1 MPRARL
7 GLAHA
12 LACASWGAAA
22 VLVASQ
28 PIAPASLALGGAV
41 AAGTAAIGVLLPL
54 RARARSVVVGAL
66 VLSLVAVVAVAV
78 ASLLAGELH
87 TAVLVAPLA
96 AAAGMHARAMSAA
109 GAADP
114 SLAPRV
120 RLAPSLLGLAG
131 GAALVAAAA
140 ALGQPAL
147 VVLAVVALLE
157 LAALALLV
165 RPAADVEP
173 ESAPAATGSAPPA
186 RLLPLL
192 AVAVAGAA
200 AVVALRP
207 ALSALGADEPQPAGP
222 AALTL
227 AIGGLAGPPLAR
239 LVARLGLGRG
249 GALLATLAGAAALV
263 APIARPGAL
272 DVLSAAVLGIGLA
285 AAVALAELARRSGVT
300 FAPRAVTLLLL
311 AAALG
316 AAIAALLLTSVP
328 LPDVVLGASIACLVA
343 GLGAW
348 APAPRERVA

>member
-12 LACASWGAAA
+12 LACAGWAAA
-22 VLVASQ
+22 AALVASQ
-28 PIAPASLALGGAV
+28 PIAPASLALGAAV
-41 AAGTAAIGVLLPL
+41 AAGTAAIAVLLPL
-54 RARARSVVVGAL
+54 RARPRSIAVGAL
-66 VLSLVAVVAVAV
+66 VLSIVAVVAGGL
-78 ASLLAGELH
+78 ASLLAGDLRA
-87 TAVLVAPLA
+87 AVLVAPLA
-96 AAAGMHARAMSAA
+96 AAAGMHARAMSGAA
-109 GAADP
+109 AADP

-120 RLAPSLLGLAG
+120 RLAPSLLALAG
-131 GAALVAAAA
+131 GAALVAGAS

-147 VVLAVVALLE
+147 VVLGVVVLLQ
-157 LAALALLV
+157 LAALALLLRRV
-165 RPAADVEP
+165 ADVEP
-173 ESAPAATGSAPPA
+173 QTEPADVAAAPPA

-207 ALSALGADEPQPAGP
+207 ALSALGAEEPQPAGP

-249 GALLATLAGAAALV
+249 GALLATLAGAAALA

-272 DVLSAAVLGIGLA
+272 DLLSAVVLGIALA

-300 FAPRAVTLLLL
+300 FPPRAVTLLLL

-316 AAIAALLLTSVP
+316 AAVAALLLTSVP

-348 APAPRERVA
+348 APAPRERVD